1 MMKRRGLMLCAA
13 GLLAGRDG
21 SAADEALAFPR
32 DFGSHPPSRIEW
44 WYATGW
50 LAPEI
55 DADTT
60 PRHGFQITFFRSR
73 TGIDAAHPSR
83 FAARELIFAHAAVS
97 DLAARRL
104 RHDQR
109 IARSGFDIAQAAS
122 DDTRLRLR
130 DWQLVREGATDASR
144 YQVRAA
150 SEAGGFGFDL
160 ELQTTQPV
168 LLQGVAG
175 LSRKGPNPAQTSR
188 YYSQPQLAVRG
199 LLRLD
204 GQAQAVR
211 GRAWLDHEWS
221 DALLDPQAVGW
232 DWIGINLDHGAAL
245 TAFRVRRAD
254 GTALYAGGSLRDA
267 GATTAR
273 NFASDEV
280 VFRPGRTW
288 TSAATRAVYPVE
300 WDVTTPAGRHR
311 VRALLDAQ
319 ELDSRQST
327 GAVYWEGLS
336 ELLDERGARVG
347 LGYLEMTGYVAALR
361 L

>member
-1 MMKRRGLMLCAA
+1 MLCAA
-13 GLLAGRDG
+13 GLLSGRAGSD
-21 SAADEALAFPR
+21 ANEALAFAR
-32 DFGSHPPSRIEW
+32 DFGSHPQSRIEW

-50 LAPEI
+50 LVTETDLNAAP
-55 DADTT
+55 
-60 PRHGFQITFFRSR
+60 RYGFQITFFRSR
-73 TGIDAAHPSR
+73 TGIDASNPSR

-97 DLAARRL
+97 DLGARRL

-122 DDTRLRLR
+122 DDTRVRLR
-130 DWQLVREGATDASR
+130 GWELVREGAADASR
-144 YQVRAA
+144 YTVRVS
-150 SEAGGFGFDL
+150 SEAGGFGFELD
-160 ELQTTQPV
+160 LQTTQPV
-168 LLQGVAG
+168 LLQGEAG

-204 GQAQAVR
+204 GQARAMR

-232 DWIGINLDHGAAL
+232 DWIGINLHDGAAL

-254 GTALYAGGSLRDA
+254 GTALYAGGSWRVA

-273 NFASDEV
+273 NFGSNEV
-280 VFRPGRTW
+280 ALRPGRTW
-288 TSAATRAVYPVE
+288 ASAATRAVYPVE
-300 WDVTTPAGRHR
+300 WEITTPAGRHR

-347 LGYLEMTGYVAALR
+347 LGYLEMTGYVAPLR